1 MKKIPG
7 IIAIFTFAAAFNSCL
22 SFALS
27 YGTDKLVKETSNND
41 HTKKA
46 ILFLR
51 EAGATVADSYQISII
66 GYKTEFDTTSVGNA
80 FSVDDNHGK
89 TYLNPKAINLNWL
102 SSDTIE
108 ISYDKN
114 LRTFIQ
120 ERLVGNVTVVY
131 KVK

>member
-1 MKKIPG
+1 
-7 IIAIFTFAAAFNSCL
+7 
-22 SFALS
+22 
-27 YGTDKLVKETSNND
+27 
-41 HTKKA
+41 
-46 ILFLR
+46 LR

-80 FSVDDNHGK
+80 FSVDDNRGK